1 MSFCINAGE
10 LKKGFIINAL
20 TSLAVFNMLIALY
33 VYFVLMLPNYV
44 SLLYAIP
51 IEAFVG
57 VLLGYLSSDI
67 VHVFLDS
74 FLLLTGSFSHG
85 FWGFETC
92 G

>member
-20 TSLAVFNMLIALY
+20 ASLAVFNMLIALY
-33 VYFVLMLPNYV
+33 VYFVLMLPSYV
-44 SLLYAIP
+44 SLLYAIL
-51 IEAFVG
+51 IGALAG
-57 VLLGYLSSDI
+57 VLLGYLSLDI

-74 FLLLTGSFSHG
+74 FLLITGGFSRG
-85 FWGFETC
+85 FGGFETC